1 MSKKVLVVIIG
12 STLLLGAAF
21 VMAQEG
27 RRGPAGRRGPQ
38 SGRSQFGPMGEWLDN
53 LTRAYEQKDMDKIGQ
68 LIEQMKQGRQG
79 FAGRM
84 GRGGPGGPPRGFGG
98 FGPGGS
104 QAGSHSFLDGTPI
117 PKTDSEKKILS
128 VLDEM
133 AQDRSRTFA
142 NVSPTDGRLLRQL
155 TEAVGA
161 KRVIEIG
168 TSTGYSGLWFAMA
181 LRTTGGKL
189 ITHEIDSGRAA
200 MARDNF
206 KKAGVD
212 DLITIVQGN
221 AHETVKQQ
229 KDPID
234 ILFLDADKE
243 GYVDYLNKLLPLIRP
258 GGLIIAHNMN
268 TRQADPR
275 YVEAI
280 TTNSELET
288 LLLLREGTG
297 VSVTLK
303 KR

>member
-1 MSKKVLVVIIG
+1 MG
-12 STLLLGAAF
+12 
-21 VMAQEG
+21 
-27 RRGPAGRRGPQ
+27 
-38 SGRSQFGPMGEWLDN
+38 GPMGEWLDN
-53 LTRAYEQKDMDKIGQ
+53 LTKAYEQKDMDRVGE
-68 LIEQMKQGRQG
+68 LIEQMKQGRQRL
-79 FAGRM
+79 AGRM
-84 GRGGPGGPPRGFGG
+84 GRGGPDGPPRGFGG
-98 FGPGGS
+98 FGPGGPRASS
-104 QAGSHSFLDGTPI
+104 QSFLDSAPI
-117 PKTDSEKKILS
+117 AKTAAEKKILS

-133 AQDRSRTFA
+133 ARDRSRTFA

-155 TEAVGA
+155 AEAVGA
-161 KRVIEIG
+161 KRVVEIG

-189 ITHEIDSGRAA
+189 ITHEIDAVRAA
-200 MARDNF
+200 MAQDNF

-212 DLITIVQGN
+212 DLITIVEGN

-243 GYVDYLNKLLPLIRP
+243 GYVDYLDKLLPLIRP

-268 TRQADPR
+268 TRQADPK
-275 YVEAI
+275 YAEAI

-288 LLLLREGTG
+288 LLLLKEGTG